1 MLSAILLPTGGLA
14 LDLSGYGEA
23 KGLFYARR
31 ASEEDPMV
39 QGWATLLVKGEEKF
53 GPLYAVTSVRA
64 EKITSE
70 ESEEGFDL
78 ADRELRRANFSLR
91 EFWGRVPL
99 GDSFDFQLGRFELGW
114 GKTDGYSPADA
125 FLPRDLTDPF
135 ADEKIPLW
143 GARLTGQSGDLRTEL
158 VGCPVTTPWRLPE
171 MGSRY
176 TPLDFD
182 PEKIIE
188 EEETPPGT
196 GFGAL
201 RLLLTSGDW
210 DLGAWGRFGVRPS
223 PLTGFSL
230 VPSADP
236 FDPNLLVTRRWARE
250 EGGGLEVSRVAGA
263 WVLRAE
269 GAYLRSEDP
278 GLGHA
283 LIYTLGVERGV
294 GDLTFIATL
303 AENLKET
310 PVDAP
315 LLYDRA
321 LLPALITAL
330 NATEE
335 WGSWKVAWT
344 AGLSH
349 GDGLLKAEAGYD
361 LTGNWKV
368 TAGGELPYGS
378 AEGPLGALKDARR
391 VRLAVKYSF

>member
-1 MLSAILLPTGGLA
+1 MLLPAGALA
-14 LDLSGYGEA
+14 FDLSGYGEA
-23 KGLFYARR
+23 KGFAFAKRE
-31 ASEEDPMV
+31 SGEDPMF

-53 GPLYAVTSVRA
+53 GPLYATASVRA
-64 EKITSE
+64 EKIS
-70 ESEEGFDL
+70 SEEGETGFDID
-78 ADRELRRANFSLR
+78 DRGLRRANFSLR
-91 EFWGRVPL
+91 EFWARVPL
-99 GDSFDFQLGRFELGW
+99 GDSFDFQAGRFELGW

-143 GARLTGQSGDLRTEL
+143 GARLTGQTGDLRTEL
-158 VGCPVTTPWRLPE
+158 VACPVTTPWRLPE
-171 MGSRY
+171 MGRRY
-176 TPLDFD
+176 APLDFD

-188 EEETPPGT
+188 EEETPPKT

-210 DLGAWGRFGVRPS
+210 DLGAWGRFGVRPA
-223 PLTGFSL
+223 PLLNFSL

-250 EGGGLEVSRVAGA
+250 EAGGVEISRVAGA

-269 GAYLRSEDP
+269 SAYLRSDDP

-283 LIYTLGVERGV
+283 LIYTLGVEKGF
-294 GDLTFIATL
+294 GDSTFVATL
-303 AENLKET
+303 ADNLKDT

-330 NATEE
+330 NRTEE
-335 WGSWKVAWT
+335 WGSWKIAWT
-344 AGLSH
+344 AGLAH
-349 GDGLLKAEAGYD
+349 GDGLLKAEIGYD
-361 LTGNWKV
+361 LTDSLKI
-368 TAGGELPYGS
+368 TTGGELPYGS
-378 AEGPLGALKDARR
+378 SEGPMGALSSARR
-391 VRLAVKYSF
+391 VRLGLRYSF